1 MGMADAVT
9 KQYMK
14 ENAVFADAF
23 NFLLYNGENVIR
35 PQTLRELDT
44 TEVVIPFTVDDKGK
58 QQAQAVQKYRDILKM
73 TTVMTDNKAAY
84 VLLGVEAQTD
94 VHYAMPVRN
103 IIYDALQY
111 GRQVTEISKRNRKKG
126 VQTGSEFMSGFRKE
140 DRLLPVITLV
150 IHFGAD
156 KWDAPMSLHEMMAVT
171 DKELLQH
178 IPDYRIKLIDP
189 AGIDSDE
196 MDKFHTSLRE
206 VLSYI
211 KYSKDADKLAEYMKH
226 NQRMEHLEVSA
237 AQVIKEV
244 TNTKFQ
250 IPKGMEEVNMCEA
263 IEVLMNRRETEGI
276 RQGLEQ
282 GITQGITQ
290 GKLSLLKDLVDDG
303 TLTME
308 AAADKVNMP
317 VEEFEEYMKKEL

>member
-1 MGMADAVT
+1 MNTMGMADAVT

-14 ENAVFADAF
+14 ENTVFADAF
-23 NFLLYNGENVIR
+23 NFLLYNGENVIL

-44 TEVVIPFTVDDKGK
+44 AEVVIPFTVDDKGK
-58 QQAQAVQKYRDILKM
+58 KQAQAVQKYRDILKM
-73 TTVMTDNKAAY
+73 TTVMTDDKAAY
-84 VLLGVEAQTD
+84 VLFGVEAQTD
-94 VHYAMPVRN
+94 IHYAMPVRN
-103 IIYDALQY
+103 VIYDALQY
-111 GRQVTEISKRNRKKG
+111 GRQVTEISKRNRKNSG
-126 VQTGSEFMSGFRKE
+126 QT
-140 DRLLPVITLV
+140 
-150 IHFGAD
+150 
-156 KWDAPMSLHEMMAVT
+156 MAVT
-171 DKELLQH
+171 DKGLLQH

-211 KYSKDADKLAEYMKH
+211 KYSKDADKLAEYMNH
-226 NQRMEHLEVSA
+226 NQRMEHLEVGA

-263 IEVLMNRRETEGI
+263 IEVLMKRRETE
-276 RQGLEQ
+276 
-282 GITQGITQ
+282 GITQ
-290 GKLSLLKDLVDDG
+290 GKLSLLKELVDDG

-308 AAADKVNMP
+308 AAAGKVNMS
-317 VEEFEEYMKKEL
+317 VEEFKEYTKKRIINQDIQGTVTL

>member
-1 MGMADAVT
+1 MNTMGMADAVT

-14 ENAVFADAF
+14 ENTVFADAF
-23 NFLLYNGENVIR
+23 NFLLYNGENVIL

-44 TEVVIPFTVDDKGK
+44 AEVVIPFTVDDKGK
-58 QQAQAVQKYRDILKM
+58 KQAQAVQKYRDILKM
-73 TTVMTDNKAAY
+73 TTVMTDDKVAY
-84 VLLGVEAQTD
+84 VLFGVEAQTD
-94 VHYAMPVRN
+94 IHYAMPVRN
-103 IIYDALQY
+103 VIYDALQY
-111 GRQVTEISKRNRKKG
+111 GRQVTEISKRNRKNSG
-126 VQTGSEFMSGFRKE
+126 QT
-140 DRLLPVITLV
+140 
-150 IHFGAD
+150 
-156 KWDAPMSLHEMMAVT
+156 MAVT
-171 DKELLQH
+171 DKGLLQH

-211 KYSKDADKLAEYMKH
+211 KYSKDADKLAEYINH
-226 NQRMEHLEVSA
+226 NQRMEHLEVGA

-263 IEVLMNRRETEGI
+263 IEVLMKRRETE
-276 RQGLEQ
+276 
-282 GITQGITQ
+282 GITQ
-290 GKLSLLKDLVDDG
+290 GKLSLLKELVDDG

-308 AAADKVNMP
+308 AAAGKVNMS
-317 VEEFEEYMKKEL
+317 VEEFKEYTKKEL

>member
-1 MGMADAVT
+1 MNTMGMADAVT

-14 ENAVFADAF
+14 ENTVFADAF
-23 NFLLYNGENVIR
+23 NFLLYNGENVIQ

-44 TEVVIPFTVDDKGK
+44 AEVVIPFTVDDKGK
-58 QQAQAVQKYRDILKM
+58 KQAQAVQKYRDILKM
-73 TTVMTDNKAAY
+73 TTVMTDDKAAY
-84 VLLGVEAQTD
+84 VLFGVEAQTD
-94 VHYAMPVRN
+94 IHYAMPVRN
-103 IIYDALQY
+103 VIYDALQY
-111 GRQVTEISKRNRKKG
+111 GRQVIEISKRNRKNSG
-126 VQTGSEFMSGFRKE
+126 QT
-140 DRLLPVITLV
+140 
-150 IHFGAD
+150 
-156 KWDAPMSLHEMMAVT
+156 MAVT
-171 DKELLQH
+171 DKGLLQH

-211 KYSKDADKLAEYMKH
+211 KYSKDADKLAEYMNH
-226 NQRMEHLEVSA
+226 NQRMEHLEVGA

-263 IEVLMNRRETEGI
+263 IEVLMKRRETEGI
-276 RQGLEQ
+276 
-282 GITQGITQ
+282 TQ
-290 GKLSLLKDLVDDG
+290 GKLNLLKELVDDG

-308 AAADKVNMP
+308 AAAGKVNMS
-317 VEEFEEYMKKEL
+317 VEEFKEYTKKEL

>member
-14 ENAVFADAF
+14 ENTVFADAF
-23 NFLLYNGENVIR
+23 NFLLYNGENVIL

-44 TEVVIPFTVDDKGK
+44 AEVVIPFTVDDKGK
-58 QQAQAVQKYRDILKM
+58 KQAQAVQKYRDILKM
-73 TTVMTDNKAAY
+73 TTVMTDDKAAY
-84 VLLGVEAQTD
+84 VLFGVEAQTD
-94 VHYAMPVRN
+94 IHYAMPVRN
-103 IIYDALQY
+103 VIYDALQY
-111 GRQVTEISKRNRKKG
+111 GRQVTEISKRNRKNSG
-126 VQTGSEFMSGFRKE
+126 QT
-140 DRLLPVITLV
+140 
-150 IHFGAD
+150 
-156 KWDAPMSLHEMMAVT
+156 MAVT
-171 DKELLQH
+171 DKGLLQH

-211 KYSKDADKLAEYMKH
+211 KYSKDADKLAEYINH
-226 NQRMEHLEVSA
+226 NQRMEHLEVGA

-263 IEVLMNRRETEGI
+263 IEVLMKRRETE
-276 RQGLEQ
+276 
-282 GITQGITQ
+282 GITQ
-290 GKLSLLKDLVDDG
+290 GKLSLLKELVDDG

-308 AAADKVNMP
+308 AAAGKVNMS
-317 VEEFEEYMKKEL
+317 VEEFKEYTKKEL

>member
-1 MGMADAVT
+1 MNTMGMADAVT

-14 ENAVFADAF
+14 ENTVFADAF
-23 NFLLYNGENVIR
+23 NFLLYNGENVIL

-44 TEVVIPFTVDDKGK
+44 AEVVIPFTVDDKGK
-58 QQAQAVQKYRDILKM
+58 KQAQAVQKYRDILKM
-73 TTVMTDNKAAY
+73 TTVMTDDKAAY
-84 VLLGVEAQTD
+84 VLFGVETQTD
-94 VHYAMPVRN
+94 IHYAMPVRN
-103 IIYDALQY
+103 VIYDALQY
-111 GRQVTEISKRNRKKG
+111 GRQVTEISKRNRKNSG
-126 VQTGSEFMSGFRKE
+126 QT
-140 DRLLPVITLV
+140 
-150 IHFGAD
+150 
-156 KWDAPMSLHEMMAVT
+156 MAVT
-171 DKELLQH
+171 DKGLLQH

-211 KYSKDADKLAEYMKH
+211 KYSKDADKLAEYMNH
-226 NQRMEHLEVSA
+226 NQRMEHLEVGA

-263 IEVLMNRRETEGI
+263 IEVLMKRRETE
-276 RQGLEQ
+276 
-282 GITQGITQ
+282 GITQ
-290 GKLSLLKDLVDDG
+290 GKLSLLKELVDDG

-308 AAADKVNMP
+308 AAAGKVNMS
-317 VEEFEEYMKKEL
+317 VEEFKEYTKKEL

>member
-1 MGMADAVT
+1 MNTMGMADAVT

-14 ENAVFADAF
+14 ENTVFADAF
-23 NFLLYNGENVIR
+23 NFLLYNGENVIQ

-44 TEVVIPFTVDDKGK
+44 AEVVIPFTVDDKGK
-58 QQAQAVQKYRDILKM
+58 KQAQAVQKYRDILKM
-73 TTVMTDNKAAY
+73 TTVMTDDKAAY
-84 VLLGVEAQTD
+84 VLFGVEAQTD
-94 VHYAMPVRN
+94 IHYAMPVRN
-103 IIYDALQY
+103 VIYDALQY
-111 GRQVTEISKRNRKKG
+111 GRQVTEISKRNRKNSG
-126 VQTGSEFMSGFRKE
+126 QT
-140 DRLLPVITLV
+140 
-150 IHFGAD
+150 
-156 KWDAPMSLHEMMAVT
+156 MAVT
-171 DKELLQH
+171 DKGLLQH

-211 KYSKDADKLAEYMKH
+211 KYSKDADKLAEYMNH
-226 NQRMEHLEVSA
+226 NQRMEHLEVGA

-250 IPKGMEEVNMCEA
+250 IQKGMEEVNMCEA
-263 IEVLMNRRETEGI
+263 IEVLMNRRENEGI

-282 GITQGITQ
+282 GISQGMAQGITQ
-290 GKLSLLKDLVDDG
+290 GKLSLLKDLVEDG

-308 AAADKVNMP
+308 AAAGKVNMS
-317 VEEFEEYMKKEL
+317 VKEFEEYMKKEL

>member
-1 MGMADAVT
+1 MNTMGMADAVT

-14 ENAVFADAF
+14 ENTVFADAF
-23 NFLLYNGENVIR
+23 NFLLYNEENVIQ

-44 TEVVIPFTVDDKGK
+44 AEVVIPFTVDDKGK
-58 QQAQAVQKYRDILKM
+58 KQAQAVQKYRDILKM
-73 TTVMTDNKAAY
+73 TTVMTDDKAAY
-84 VLLGVEAQTD
+84 VLFGVEAQPD
-94 VHYAMPVRN
+94 IHYAMPVRN
-103 IIYDALQY
+103 VIYDALQY
-111 GRQVTEISKRNRKKG
+111 GRQVTEISKRNRKNSG
-126 VQTGSEFMSGFRKE
+126 QT
-140 DRLLPVITLV
+140 
-150 IHFGAD
+150 
-156 KWDAPMSLHEMMAVT
+156 MAVT
-171 DKELLQH
+171 DKGLLQH

-226 NQRMEHLEVSA
+226 NQRMEHLEVGA

-263 IEVLMNRRETEGI
+263 IEVLMKRRETE
-276 RQGLEQ
+276 
-282 GITQGITQ
+282 GITQ
-290 GKLSLLKDLVDDG
+290 GKLSLLKELVDDG

-308 AAADKVNMP
+308 AAAGKVNMS
-317 VEEFEEYMKKEL
+317 VEEFKEYTKKEL

>member
-1 MGMADAVT
+1 MNTMGMADAVT

-14 ENAVFADAF
+14 ENTVFADAF
-23 NFLLYNGENVIR
+23 NFLLYNGENVIL

-44 TEVVIPFTVDDKGK
+44 AEVVIPFTVDDKGK
-58 QQAQAVQKYRDILKM
+58 KQAQAVQKYRDILKM
-73 TTVMTDNKAAY
+73 TTVMTDDKAAY
-84 VLLGVEAQTD
+84 VLFGVEAQTD
-94 VHYAMPVRN
+94 IHYAMPVRN
-103 IIYDALQY
+103 VIYDALQY
-111 GRQVTEISKRNRKKG
+111 GRQVTEISKRNRKNSG
-126 VQTGSEFMSGFRKE
+126 QT
-140 DRLLPVITLV
+140 
-150 IHFGAD
+150 
-156 KWDAPMSLHEMMAVT
+156 MAVT
-171 DKELLQH
+171 DKGLLQH

-211 KYSKDADKLAEYMKH
+211 KYSKDADKLAEYMNH
-226 NQRMEHLEVSA
+226 NQRMEHLEVGA

-263 IEVLMNRRETEGI
+263 IEVLMKRRETE
-276 RQGLEQ
+276 
-282 GITQGITQ
+282 GITQ
-290 GKLSLLKDLVDDG
+290 GKLSLLKELVDDG

-308 AAADKVNMP
+308 AAAGKVNMS
-317 VEEFEEYMKKEL
+317 VDEFKEYTKKEL

>member
-1 MGMADAVT
+1 MNTMGMADAVT

-14 ENAVFADAF
+14 ENTVFTDAF
-23 NFLLYNGENVIR
+23 NFLLYNAENVIQ

-44 TEVVIPFTVDDKGK
+44 AEVVIPFTVDDKGK
-58 QQAQAVQKYRDILKM
+58 KQAQAVQKYRDILKM
-73 TTVMTDNKAAY
+73 TTVMTDDKAAY
-84 VLLGVEAQTD
+84 VLFGVEAQTD
-94 VHYAMPVRN
+94 IHYAMPVRN
-103 IIYDALQY
+103 VIYDALQY
-111 GRQVTEISKRNRKKG
+111 GRQVTEVSKRNRKNSG
-126 VQTGSEFMSGFRKE
+126 QT
-140 DRLLPVITLV
+140 
-150 IHFGAD
+150 
-156 KWDAPMSLHEMMAVT
+156 MAVT
-171 DKELLQH
+171 DKGLLQH

-211 KYSKDADKLAEYMKH
+211 KYSKDADKLAEYMNH
-226 NQRMEHLEVSA
+226 NQRMEHLEVGA

-263 IEVLMNRRETEGI
+263 IEVLMKRRETE
-276 RQGLEQ
+276 
-282 GITQGITQ
+282 GITQ
-290 GKLSLLKDLVDDG
+290 GKLSLLKELVDDG

-308 AAADKVNMP
+308 AAAGKVNMS
-317 VEEFEEYMKKEL
+317 VEEFKEYTKKEL

>member
-1 MGMADAVT
+1 MNTMGMADAVT

-14 ENAVFADAF
+14 ENTVFADAF
-23 NFLLYNGENVIR
+23 NFLLYNGENVIL

-44 TEVVIPFTVDDKGK
+44 AEVVIPFTVDDKGK
-58 QQAQAVQKYRDILKM
+58 KQAQAVQKYRDILKM
-73 TTVMTDNKAAY
+73 TTVMTDDKAAY
-84 VLLGVEAQTD
+84 VLFGVEAQTD
-94 VHYAMPVRN
+94 IHYAMPVRN
-103 IIYDALQY
+103 VIYDALQY
-111 GRQVTEISKRNRKKG
+111 GRQVTEISKRNRKNSG
-126 VQTGSEFMSGFRKE
+126 QT
-140 DRLLPVITLV
+140 
-150 IHFGAD
+150 
-156 KWDAPMSLHEMMAVT
+156 MAVT
-171 DKELLQH
+171 DKGLLQH

-226 NQRMEHLEVSA
+226 NQRMEHLEVGA

-282 GITQGITQ
+282 GISQGMAQ
-290 GKLSLLKDLVDDG
+290 GKLSLLKDLVEDG

-308 AAADKVNMP
+308 ATAGKVNMP

>member
-1 MGMADAVT
+1 MNTMGMADAVT

-14 ENAVFADAF
+14 ENTVFADAF
-23 NFLLYNGENVIR
+23 NFLLYNGENVIL

-44 TEVVIPFTVDDKGK
+44 AEVVIPFTVDDKGK
-58 QQAQAVQKYRDILKM
+58 KQAQAVQKYRDILKM
-73 TTVMTDNKAAY
+73 TTVMTDDKAAY
-84 VLLGVEAQTD
+84 VLFGVEAQTD
-94 VHYAMPVRN
+94 IHYAMPVRN
-103 IIYDALQY
+103 VIYDALQY
-111 GRQVTEISKRNRKKG
+111 GRQVTEISKRNRKNSG
-126 VQTGSEFMSGFRKE
+126 QT
-140 DRLLPVITLV
+140 
-150 IHFGAD
+150 
-156 KWDAPMSLHEMMAVT
+156 MAVT
-171 DKELLQH
+171 DKGLLQH

-226 NQRMEHLEVSA
+226 NQRMEHLEVGA

-263 IEVLMNRRETEGI
+263 IEVLMNRRENEGI

-282 GITQGITQ
+282 GISQGMAQGITQ
-290 GKLSLLKDLVDDG
+290 GKLSLLKDLVEDG

-308 AAADKVNMP
+308 AAAGKVNMS
-317 VEEFEEYMKKEL
+317 VKEFEEYMKKEL

>member
-1 MGMADAVT
+1 MNTMGMADAVT

-14 ENAVFADAF
+14 ENTVFADAF
-23 NFLLYNGENVIR
+23 NFLLYNGENVIL

-44 TEVVIPFTVDDKGK
+44 AEVVIPFTVDDKGK
-58 QQAQAVQKYRDILKM
+58 KQAQAVQKYRDILKM
-73 TTVMTDNKAAY
+73 TTVMTDDKAAY
-84 VLLGVEAQTD
+84 VLFGVEAQTD
-94 VHYAMPVRN
+94 IHYAMPVRN
-103 IIYDALQY
+103 VIYDALQY
-111 GRQVTEISKRNRKKG
+111 GRQVTEISKRNRKNSG
-126 VQTGSEFMSGFRKE
+126 QT
-140 DRLLPVITLV
+140 
-150 IHFGAD
+150 
-156 KWDAPMSLHEMMAVT
+156 MAVT
-171 DKELLQH
+171 DKGLLQH

-226 NQRMEHLEVSA
+226 NQRMEHLEVGA

-263 IEVLMNRRETEGI
+263 IEVLMKRRETE
-276 RQGLEQ
+276 
-282 GITQGITQ
+282 GITQ
-290 GKLSLLKDLVDDG
+290 GKLSLLKELVDDG

-308 AAADKVNMP
+308 AAAGKVNMS
-317 VEEFEEYMKKEL
+317 VEEFKEYTKKEL

>member
-1 MGMADAVT
+1 MNTMGKADAVT

-14 ENAVFADAF
+14 ENTVFADAF
-23 NFLLYNGENVIR
+23 NFLLYNGENVIL

-44 TEVVIPFTVDDKGK
+44 AEVVIPFTVDDKGK
-58 QQAQAVQKYRDILKM
+58 KQAQAVQKYRDILKM
-73 TTVMTDNKAAY
+73 TTVMTDDKAAY
-84 VLLGVEAQTD
+84 VLFGVEAQTD
-94 VHYAMPVRN
+94 IHYAMPVRN
-103 IIYDALQY
+103 VIYDALQY
-111 GRQVTEISKRNRKKG
+111 GRQVTEISKRNRKNSG
-126 VQTGSEFMSGFRKE
+126 QT
-140 DRLLPVITLV
+140 
-150 IHFGAD
+150 
-156 KWDAPMSLHEMMAVT
+156 MAVT
-171 DKELLQH
+171 DKGLLQH

-211 KYSKDADKLAEYMKH
+211 KYSKDADKLAEYMNH
-226 NQRMEHLEVSA
+226 NQRMEHLEVGA

-263 IEVLMNRRETEGI
+263 IEVLMKRRETE
-276 RQGLEQ
+276 
-282 GITQGITQ
+282 GITQ
-290 GKLSLLKDLVDDG
+290 GKLSLLKELVDDG

-308 AAADKVNMP
+308 AAAGKVNMS
-317 VEEFEEYMKKEL
+317 VEEFKEYTKKEL

>member
-1 MGMADAVT
+1 MNTMGMADAVT

-14 ENAVFADAF
+14 ENTVFADAF
-23 NFLLYNGENVIR
+23 NFLLYNGENVIQ

-44 TEVVIPFTVDDKGK
+44 AEVVIPFTVDDKGK
-58 QQAQAVQKYRDILKM
+58 KQAQAVQKYRDILKM
-73 TTVMTDNKAAY
+73 PTVMTDDKAAY
-84 VLLGVEAQTD
+84 VLFGVEAQTD
-94 VHYAMPVRN
+94 IHYAMPVRN
-103 IIYDALQY
+103 VIYDALQY
-111 GRQVTEISKRNRKKG
+111 GRQVTEVSKRNRKNSG
-126 VQTGSEFMSGFRKE
+126 QT
-140 DRLLPVITLV
+140 
-150 IHFGAD
+150 
-156 KWDAPMSLHEMMAVT
+156 MAVT
-171 DKELLQH
+171 DKGLLQH

-211 KYSKDADKLAEYMKH
+211 KYSKDADKLAEYMNH
-226 NQRMEHLEVSA
+226 NQRMEHPEVGA

-263 IEVLMNRRETEGI
+263 IEVLMKRRETE
-276 RQGLEQ
+276 
-282 GITQGITQ
+282 GITQ
-290 GKLSLLKDLVDDG
+290 GKLSLLKELVDDG

-308 AAADKVNMP
+308 AAAGKVNMS
-317 VEEFEEYMKKEL
+317 VEEFKEYTKKEL

>member
-1 MGMADAVT
+1 MNTMGMADAVT

-14 ENAVFADAF
+14 ENTVFADAF
-23 NFLLYNGENVIR
+23 IFLLYNGENVIL

-44 TEVVIPFTVDDKGK
+44 AEVVIPFTVDDKGK
-58 QQAQAVQKYRDILKM
+58 KQAQAVQKYRDILKM
-73 TTVMTDNKAAY
+73 TTVMTDDKAAY
-84 VLLGVEAQTD
+84 VLFGVEAQTD
-94 VHYAMPVRN
+94 IHYAMPVRN
-103 IIYDALQY
+103 VIYDALQY
-111 GRQVTEISKRNRKKG
+111 GRQVTEVSKRNRKNSG
-126 VQTGSEFMSGFRKE
+126 QT
-140 DRLLPVITLV
+140 
-150 IHFGAD
+150 
-156 KWDAPMSLHEMMAVT
+156 MAVT
-171 DKELLQH
+171 DKGLLQH

-211 KYSKDADKLAEYMKH
+211 KYSKDADKLAEYMNH
-226 NQRMEHLEVSA
+226 NQRMEHLEVGA

-263 IEVLMNRRETEGI
+263 IEVLMKRRETE
-276 RQGLEQ
+276 
-282 GITQGITQ
+282 GITQ
-290 GKLSLLKDLVDDG
+290 GKLSLLKELVDDG

-308 AAADKVNMP
+308 AAAGKVNMS
-317 VEEFEEYMKKEL
+317 VEEFKEYTKKEL

>member
-1 MGMADAVT
+1 MNTMGMADAVT

-14 ENAVFADAF
+14 ENTVFADAF
-23 NFLLYNGENVIR
+23 NFLLYNGENVIQ

-44 TEVVIPFTVDDKGK
+44 AEVVIPFTVDDKGK
-58 QQAQAVQKYRDILKM
+58 KQEQAVQKYRDILKM
-73 TTVMTDNKAAY
+73 TTVMTDDKAAY
-84 VLLGVEAQTD
+84 VLFGVEAQTD
-94 VHYAMPVRN
+94 IHYAMPVRN
-103 IIYDALQY
+103 VIYDALQY
-111 GRQVTEISKRNRKKG
+111 GRQVIEISKRNRKNSG
-126 VQTGSEFMSGFRKE
+126 QT
-140 DRLLPVITLV
+140 
-150 IHFGAD
+150 
-156 KWDAPMSLHEMMAVT
+156 MAVT
-171 DKELLQH
+171 DKGLLQH

-211 KYSKDADKLAEYMKH
+211 KYSKDADKLAEYMNH
-226 NQRMEHLEVSA
+226 NQRMEHLEVGA

-263 IEVLMNRRETEGI
+263 IEVLMKRRETE
-276 RQGLEQ
+276 
-282 GITQGITQ
+282 GITQ
-290 GKLSLLKDLVDDG
+290 GKLSLLKELVDDG

-308 AAADKVNMP
+308 AAAGKVNMS
-317 VEEFEEYMKKEL
+317 VEEFKEYTKKEL

>member
-1 MGMADAVT
+1 MNTMGMADAIT

-14 ENAVFADAF
+14 ENTVFADAF
-23 NFLLYNGENVIR
+23 IFLLYNGENVIL

-44 TEVVIPFTVDDKGK
+44 AEVVIPFTVDDKGK
-58 QQAQAVQKYRDILKM
+58 KQAQAVQKYRDILKM
-73 TTVMTDNKAAY
+73 TTVMTDDKAAY
-84 VLLGVEAQTD
+84 VLFGVEAQTD
-94 VHYAMPVRN
+94 IHYAMPVRN
-103 IIYDALQY
+103 VIYDALQY
-111 GRQVTEISKRNRKKG
+111 GRQVTEVSKRNRKNSG
-126 VQTGSEFMSGFRKE
+126 QT
-140 DRLLPVITLV
+140 
-150 IHFGAD
+150 
-156 KWDAPMSLHEMMAVT
+156 MAVT
-171 DKELLQH
+171 DKGLLQH

-211 KYSKDADKLAEYMKH
+211 KYSKDADKLAEYMNH
-226 NQRMEHLEVSA
+226 NQRMEHLEVGA

-263 IEVLMNRRETEGI
+263 IEVLMKRRGTEGI
-276 RQGLEQ
+276 
-282 GITQGITQ
+282 IQ
-290 GKLSLLKDLVDDG
+290 GKLSLLKELVDDG

-308 AAADKVNMP
+308 AAAGKVNMS
-317 VEEFEEYMKKEL
+317 VEEFKEYTKKEL

>member
-14 ENAVFADAF
+14 ENTVFADAF
-23 NFLLYNGENVIR
+23 NFLLYNGENVIL

-44 TEVVIPFTVDDKGK
+44 AEVVIPFTVDDKGK
-58 QQAQAVQKYRDILKM
+58 KQAQAVQKYRDILKM
-73 TTVMTDNKAAY
+73 TTVMTDDKAAY
-84 VLLGVEAQTD
+84 VLFGVEAQTD
-94 VHYAMPVRN
+94 IHYAMPVRN
-103 IIYDALQY
+103 VIYDALQY
-111 GRQVTEISKRNRKKG
+111 GRQVTEVSKRNRKNSG
-126 VQTGSEFMSGFRKE
+126 QT
-140 DRLLPVITLV
+140 
-150 IHFGAD
+150 
-156 KWDAPMSLHEMMAVT
+156 MAVT
-171 DKELLQH
+171 DKGLLQH

-211 KYSKDADKLAEYMKH
+211 KYSKDADKLAEYMNH
-226 NQRMEHLEVSA
+226 NQRMEHLEVGA

-263 IEVLMNRRETEGI
+263 IEVLMKRRETE
-276 RQGLEQ
+276 
-282 GITQGITQ
+282 GITQ
-290 GKLSLLKDLVDDG
+290 GKLSLLKELVDDG

-308 AAADKVNMP
+308 AAAGKVNMS
-317 VEEFEEYMKKEL
+317 VEEFKEYTKKEL

>member
-1 MGMADAVT
+1 MNTMGMADAVT

-14 ENAVFADAF
+14 ENTVFADAF
-23 NFLLYNGENVIR
+23 NFLLYNGENVIQ

-44 TEVVIPFTVDDKGK
+44 AEVVIPFTVDDKGK
-58 QQAQAVQKYRDILKM
+58 KQAQAVQKYRDILKM
-73 TTVMTDNKAAY
+73 TTVMTDDKAAY
-84 VLLGVEAQTD
+84 VLFGVEAQTD
-94 VHYAMPVRN
+94 IHYAMPVRN
-103 IIYDALQY
+103 VIYDALQY
-111 GRQVTEISKRNRKKG
+111 GRQVTEVSKRNRKNSG
-126 VQTGSEFMSGFRKE
+126 QTME
-140 DRLLPVITLV
+140 
-150 IHFGAD
+150 
-156 KWDAPMSLHEMMAVT
+156 VT
-171 DKELLQH
+171 DKGLLQH

-211 KYSKDADKLAEYMKH
+211 KYSKDADKLAEYMNH
-226 NQRMEHLEVSA
+226 NQRMEHLGVGA

-263 IEVLMNRRETEGI
+263 IEVLMKRRETE
-276 RQGLEQ
+276 
-282 GITQGITQ
+282 GITQ
-290 GKLSLLKDLVDDG
+290 GKLSLLKELVDDG

-308 AAADKVNMP
+308 AAAGKVNMS
-317 VEEFEEYMKKEL
+317 VEEFKEYTKKEL

>member
-1 MGMADAVT
+1 MNTMGMADAVT

-14 ENAVFADAF
+14 ENTVFADAF
-23 NFLLYNGENVIR
+23 NFLLYNGENVIQ

-44 TEVVIPFTVDDKGK
+44 AEVVIPFTVDDKGK
-58 QQAQAVQKYRDILKM
+58 KQAQAVQKYRDILKM
-73 TTVMTDNKAAY
+73 TTVMTDDKAAY
-84 VLLGVEAQTD
+84 VLFGVEAQPD
-94 VHYAMPVRN
+94 IHYAMPVRN
-103 IIYDALQY
+103 VIYDALQY
-111 GRQVTEISKRNRKKG
+111 GRQVTEISKRNRKNSG
-126 VQTGSEFMSGFRKE
+126 QT
-140 DRLLPVITLV
+140 
-150 IHFGAD
+150 
-156 KWDAPMSLHEMMAVT
+156 MAVT
-171 DKELLQH
+171 DKGLLQH

-211 KYSKDADKLAEYMKH
+211 KYSKDADKLAEYMNH
-226 NQRMEHLEVSA
+226 NQRMEHLEVGA

-263 IEVLMNRRETEGI
+263 IEVLMKRREAE
-276 RQGLEQ
+276 
-282 GITQGITQ
+282 GITQ
-290 GKLSLLKDLVDDG
+290 GKLSLLKELVDDG

-308 AAADKVNMP
+308 AAAGKVNMS
-317 VEEFEEYMKKEL
+317 VEEFKEYTKKEL

>member
-1 MGMADAVT
+1 MNTMGMADAVT

-14 ENAVFADAF
+14 ENTVFADAF
-23 NFLLYNGENVIR
+23 NFLLYNGENVIL

-44 TEVVIPFTVDDKGK
+44 AEVVIPFTVDDKGK
-58 QQAQAVQKYRDILKM
+58 KQAQAVQKYRDILKM
-73 TTVMTDNKAAY
+73 TTVMTDDKAAY
-84 VLLGVEAQTD
+84 VLFGVEAQTD
-94 VHYAMPVRN
+94 IHYAMPVRN
-103 IIYDALQY
+103 VIYDALQY
-111 GRQVTEISKRNRKKG
+111 GRQVTEISKRNRKNSG
-126 VQTGSEFMSGFRKE
+126 QT
-140 DRLLPVITLV
+140 
-150 IHFGAD
+150 
-156 KWDAPMSLHEMMAVT
+156 MAVT
-171 DKELLQH
+171 DKGLLQH

-211 KYSKDADKLAEYMKH
+211 KYSKDADKLAEYMNH
-226 NQRMEHLEVSA
+226 NQRMEHLEVGA

-263 IEVLMNRRETEGI
+263 IVVLMKRRETE
-276 RQGLEQ
+276 
-282 GITQGITQ
+282 GITQ
-290 GKLSLLKDLVDDG
+290 GKLSLLKELVDDG

-308 AAADKVNMP
+308 AAAGKVNMS
-317 VEEFEEYMKKEL
+317 VEEFKEYTKKEL

>member
-1 MGMADAVT
+1 MNTMGMADAVT

-14 ENAVFADAF
+14 ENTVFADAF
-23 NFLLYNGENVIR
+23 NFLLYNGENVIQ

-44 TEVVIPFTVDDKGK
+44 AEVVIPFTVDDKGK
-58 QQAQAVQKYRDILKM
+58 KQAQAVQKYRDILKM
-73 TTVMTDNKAAY
+73 TTVMTDDKAAY
-84 VLLGVEAQTD
+84 VLFGVEAQTD
-94 VHYAMPVRN
+94 IHYAMPVRN
-103 IIYDALQY
+103 VIYDALQY
-111 GRQVTEISKRNRKKG
+111 GRQVTEISKRNRKNSG
-126 VQTGSEFMSGFRKE
+126 QT
-140 DRLLPVITLV
+140 
-150 IHFGAD
+150 
-156 KWDAPMSLHEMMAVT
+156 MAVT
-171 DKELLQH
+171 DKGLLQH

-211 KYSKDADKLAEYMKH
+211 KYSKDADKLAEYMNH
-226 NQRMEHLEVSA
+226 NQRMEHLEVGA

-263 IEVLMNRRETEGI
+263 IEVLMKQRETE
-276 RQGLEQ
+276 
-282 GITQGITQ
+282 GITQ
-290 GKLSLLKDLVDDG
+290 GKLSLLKELVDDG

-308 AAADKVNMP
+308 AAAGKVNMS
-317 VEEFEEYMKKEL
+317 VEEFKEYTKKEL

>member
-1 MGMADAVT
+1 MNTMGMADAVT

-14 ENAVFADAF
+14 ENTVFADAF
-23 NFLLYNGENVIR
+23 NFLLYNGENVIQ

-44 TEVVIPFTVDDKGK
+44 AEVVIPFTVDDKGK
-58 QQAQAVQKYRDILKM
+58 KQAQAVQKYRDILKM
-73 TTVMTDNKAAY
+73 PTVMTDDKAAY
-84 VLLGVEAQTD
+84 VLFGVEAQTD
-94 VHYAMPVRN
+94 IHYAMPVRN
-103 IIYDALQY
+103 VIYDALQY
-111 GRQVTEISKRNRKKG
+111 GRQVTEVSKRNRKNSG
-126 VQTGSEFMSGFRKE
+126 QT
-140 DRLLPVITLV
+140 
-150 IHFGAD
+150 
-156 KWDAPMSLHEMMAVT
+156 MAVT
-171 DKELLQH
+171 DKGLLQH

-211 KYSKDADKLAEYMKH
+211 KYSKDADKLAEYMNH
-226 NQRMEHLEVSA
+226 NQRMEHLEVGA

-250 IPKGMEEVNMCEA
+250 IPKGMEEVNICEA

-282 GITQGITQ
+282 GISQGMAQ
-290 GKLSLLKDLVDDG
+290 GKLSLLKDLVEDG

-308 AAADKVNMP
+308 AAAGKVIMS

>member
-1 MGMADAVT
+1 MNTMGMADAVT

-14 ENAVFADAF
+14 ENTVFADAF
-23 NFLLYNGENVIR
+23 NFLLYNGENVIL

-44 TEVVIPFTVDDKGK
+44 AEVVIPFTVDDKGK
-58 QQAQAVQKYRDILKM
+58 KQSQAVQKYRDILKM
-73 TTVMTDNKAAY
+73 TTVMTDDKAAY
-84 VLLGVEAQTD
+84 VLFGVEAQTD
-94 VHYAMPVRN
+94 IHYAMPVRN
-103 IIYDALQY
+103 VIYDALQY
-111 GRQVTEISKRNRKKG
+111 GRQVTEISKRNRKNSG
-126 VQTGSEFMSGFRKE
+126 QT
-140 DRLLPVITLV
+140 
-150 IHFGAD
+150 
-156 KWDAPMSLHEMMAVT
+156 MAVT
-171 DKELLQH
+171 DKGLLQH

-211 KYSKDADKLAEYMKH
+211 KYSKDADKLAEYMNH
-226 NQRMEHLEVSA
+226 NQRMEHLEVGA

-250 IPKGMEEVNMCEA
+250 IPKGMEEVNICEA

-276 RQGLEQ
+276 QLGM
-282 GITQGITQ
+282 TQ

-303 TLTME
+303 TLTVE
-308 AAADKVNMP
+308 VAAGKVNMS
-317 VEEFEEYMKKEL
+317 VKEFEEYMKKEL

>member
-1 MGMADAVT
+1 MNTMGMADAVT

-14 ENAVFADAF
+14 ENTVFADAF
-23 NFLLYNGENVIR
+23 NFLLYNGENVIL

-44 TEVVIPFTVDDKGK
+44 AEVVIPFTVDDKGK
-58 QQAQAVQKYRDILKM
+58 KQAQAVQKYRDILKM
-73 TTVMTDNKAAY
+73 TTVMTDDKAAY
-84 VLLGVEAQTD
+84 VLFGVEAQTD
-94 VHYAMPVRN
+94 IHYAMPVRN
-103 IIYDALQY
+103 VIYDALQY
-111 GRQVTEISKRNRKKG
+111 GRQVTEVSKRNRKNSG
-126 VQTGSEFMSGFRKE
+126 QT
-140 DRLLPVITLV
+140 
-150 IHFGAD
+150 
-156 KWDAPMSLHEMMAVT
+156 MAVT
-171 DKELLQH
+171 DKGLLQH

-211 KYSKDADKLAEYMKH
+211 KYSKDADKLAEYMNH
-226 NQRMEHLEVSA
+226 NQRMEHLEVGA

-263 IEVLMNRRETEGI
+263 IEVLMKRRETE
-276 RQGLEQ
+276 
-282 GITQGITQ
+282 GITQ
-290 GKLSLLKDLVDDG
+290 GKLSLLKELVDDG

-308 AAADKVNMP
+308 AAAGKVNMS
-317 VEEFEEYMKKEL
+317 VEEFKEYTKKEL

>member
-1 MGMADAVT
+1 MNTMGMADAVT

-14 ENAVFADAF
+14 ENTVFADAF
-23 NFLLYNGENVIR
+23 NFLLYNGENVIL

-44 TEVVIPFTVDDKGK
+44 AEVVIPFTVDDKGK
-58 QQAQAVQKYRDILKM
+58 KQAQAVQKYRDILKM
-73 TTVMTDNKAAY
+73 TTVMTDDKAAY
-84 VLLGVEAQTD
+84 VLFGVEAQTD
-94 VHYAMPVRN
+94 IHYAMPVRN
-103 IIYDALQY
+103 VIYDALQY
-111 GRQVTEISKRNRKKG
+111 GRQVTEISKRNRKNSG
-126 VQTGSEFMSGFRKE
+126 QT
-140 DRLLPVITLV
+140 
-150 IHFGAD
+150 
-156 KWDAPMSLHEMMAVT
+156 MAVT
-171 DKELLQH
+171 DKGLLQH

-226 NQRMEHLEVSA
+226 NQRMEHLEVGA

-263 IEVLMNRRETEGI
+263 IEVLMKRSETE
-276 RQGLEQ
+276 
-282 GITQGITQ
+282 GITQ
-290 GKLSLLKDLVDDG
+290 GKLSLLKELVDDG

-308 AAADKVNMP
+308 AAAGKVNMS
-317 VEEFEEYMKKEL
+317 VEEFKEYTKKEL

>member
-1 MGMADAVT
+1 MNTMGMADAVT

-14 ENAVFADAF
+14 ENTVFADAF
-23 NFLLYNGENVIR
+23 IFLLYNGENVIL

-44 TEVVIPFTVDDKGK
+44 AEVVIPFTVDDKGK
-58 QQAQAVQKYRDILKM
+58 KQAQAVQKYRDILKM
-73 TTVMTDNKAAY
+73 TTVMTDDKAAY
-84 VLLGVEAQTD
+84 VLFGVEAQTD
-94 VHYAMPVRN
+94 IHYAMPVRN
-103 IIYDALQY
+103 VIYDALQY
-111 GRQVTEISKRNRKKG
+111 GRQVTEISKRNRKNSG
-126 VQTGSEFMSGFRKE
+126 QT
-140 DRLLPVITLV
+140 
-150 IHFGAD
+150 
-156 KWDAPMSLHEMMAVT
+156 MAVT
-171 DKELLQH
+171 DKGLLQH

-211 KYSKDADKLAEYMKH
+211 KYSKDADKLAEYMNH
-226 NQRMEHLEVSA
+226 NQRMEHLEVGA

-263 IEVLMNRRETEGI
+263 IEVLMKRRETE
-276 RQGLEQ
+276 
-282 GITQGITQ
+282 GITQ
-290 GKLSLLKDLVDDG
+290 GKLSLLKELVDDG

-308 AAADKVNMP
+308 AAAGKVNMS
-317 VEEFEEYMKKEL
+317 VEEFKEYTKKEL

>member
-1 MGMADAVT
+1 MNTMGMADAVT

-14 ENAVFADAF
+14 ENTVFADAF
-23 NFLLYNGENVIR
+23 NFLLYNEENVIQ

-44 TEVVIPFTVDDKGK
+44 AEVVIPFTVDDKGK
-58 QQAQAVQKYRDILKM
+58 KQAQAVQKYRDILKM
-73 TTVMTDNKAAY
+73 TTVMTDDKAAY
-84 VLLGVEAQTD
+84 VLFGVEAQPD
-94 VHYAMPVRN
+94 IHYAMPVRN
-103 IIYDALQY
+103 VIYDALQY
-111 GRQVTEISKRNRKKG
+111 GRQVTEISKRNRKNSG
-126 VQTGSEFMSGFRKE
+126 QT
-140 DRLLPVITLV
+140 
-150 IHFGAD
+150 
-156 KWDAPMSLHEMMAVT
+156 MAVT
-171 DKELLQH
+171 DKGLLQH

-211 KYSKDADKLAEYMKH
+211 KYSKDADKLAEYMNH
-226 NQRMEHLEVSA
+226 NQRMEHLEVGA

-263 IEVLMNRRETEGI
+263 IEVLMKRSETE
-276 RQGLEQ
+276 
-282 GITQGITQ
+282 GITQ
-290 GKLSLLKDLVDDG
+290 GKLSLLKELVDDG

-308 AAADKVNMP
+308 AAAGKVNMS
-317 VEEFEEYMKKEL
+317 VEEFKEYTKKEL

>member
-1 MGMADAVT
+1 MNTMGMADAVT

-14 ENAVFADAF
+14 ENTVFADAF
-23 NFLLYNGENVIR
+23 NFLLYNGENVIL

-58 QQAQAVQKYRDILKM
+58 KQAQAVQKYRYILKM
-73 TTVMTDNKAAY
+73 TTVMTDDKAAY
-84 VLLGVEAQTD
+84 VLFGVEAQTD
-94 VHYAMPVRN
+94 IHYAMPVRN
-103 IIYDALQY
+103 VIYDALQY
-111 GRQVTEISKRNRKKG
+111 GRQVTEISKRNRKNSG
-126 VQTGSEFMSGFRKE
+126 QT
-140 DRLLPVITLV
+140 
-150 IHFGAD
+150 
-156 KWDAPMSLHEMMAVT
+156 MAVT
-171 DKELLQH
+171 DKGLLQH

-211 KYSKDADKLAEYMKH
+211 KYSKDADKLAEYMNH
-226 NQRMEHLEVSA
+226 NQRMEHLEVGA

-263 IEVLMNRRETEGI
+263 IEVLMKRRETE
-276 RQGLEQ
+276 
-282 GITQGITQ
+282 GITQ
-290 GKLSLLKDLVDDG
+290 GKLSLLKELVDDG

-308 AAADKVNMP
+308 AAAGKVNMS
-317 VEEFEEYMKKEL
+317 VEEFKEYTKKEL